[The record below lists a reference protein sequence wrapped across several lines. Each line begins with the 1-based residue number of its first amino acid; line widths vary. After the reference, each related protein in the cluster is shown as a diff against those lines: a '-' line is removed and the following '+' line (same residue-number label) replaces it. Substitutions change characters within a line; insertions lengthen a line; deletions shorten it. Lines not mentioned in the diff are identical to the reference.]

1 MSKLT
6 DALRL
11 YWFPLIL
18 VALLAVMFVVFLT
31 LLPDQSIDWNTKGD
45 MGNFIGGFFNGITFI
60 VFALSL
66 WLQRRELA
74 GQQENLEQTRREM
87 IHQTQF
93 LQRQAE
99 VQKEQLSQLKLEEV
113 LANIRL
119 LADNVAELAPAK
131 KGGEPQ
137 EQWKSATIT
146 QLARSNLTILR
157 KFSLEALQSL
167 RLSDRPIL
175 KAFAEETIA
184 GIKSNLRGA
193 EVREANLEAIQLD
206 NAFLIESDF
215 SGSNLRNAL
224 FLGANL
230 SHANLSRA
238 NLDGADLGGAHL
250 LNANLERANL
260 LGASLIEVNLTGANL
275 QQAILTGA
283 DFEHAMV
290 DVKWRGFIEQS
301 GVKNG
306 NKIQWANGR
315 P

>member
-119 LADNVAELAPAK
+119 LADNV
-131 KGGEPQ
+131 
-137 EQWKSATIT
+137 
-146 QLARSNLTILR
+146 
-157 KFSLEALQSL
+157 
-167 RLSDRPIL
+167 
-175 KAFAEETIA
+175 
-184 GIKSNLRGA
+184 
-193 EVREANLEAIQLD
+193 
-206 NAFLIESDF
+206 
-215 SGSNLRNAL
+215 
-224 FLGANL
+224 
-230 SHANLSRA
+230 
-238 NLDGADLGGAHL
+238 
-250 LNANLERANL
+250 
-260 LGASLIEVNLTGANL
+260 
-275 QQAILTGA
+275 
-283 DFEHAMV
+283 
-290 DVKWRGFIEQS
+290 
-301 GVKNG
+301 
-306 NKIQWANGR
+306 
-315 P
+315 